1 METTR
6 QPANAKERA
15 DEIGDLISSACE
27 KLILLSK
34 EWFELNDPVGLTN
47 ARKMLDANEILLM
60 LSVHQEKSGLA
71 HVALHLLRTEYPMP
85 RPFFEVCV
93 PMLRATLDQIDPRP
107 QSERGRQDYD
117 SGRQEVPVVDTN
129 EQRPPLRQRWR

>member
-15 DEIGDLISSACE
+15 DEIGDLISGACE
-27 KLILLSK
+27 KLVLLSN

-47 ARKMLDANEILLM
+47 ARKMLDANEISLM

-71 HVALHLLRTEYPMP
+71 HVALHLLRTGNPMP
-85 RPFFEVCV
+85 RPFFEVRV
-93 PMLRATLDQIDPRP
+93 PMLRATLDPIDPRP
-107 QSERGRQDYD
+107 QNERDLQDHV
-117 SGRQEVPVVDTN
+117 SGRQEVHVVDTN